1 MDAHKLYMLS
11 NTYGQQAVTHFLN
24 DLVYS
29 YRLALVFQMWCAH
42 SSIQVV
48 VRAAHVMPHSLTSEN
63 NLIRAP
69 LLKRILALML

>member
-29 YRLALVFQMWCAH
+29 YRPGTCI
-42 SSIQVV
+42 SNV
-48 VRAAHVMPHSLTSEN
+48 VRTLINSGCSEGCTRDAA
-63 NLIRAP
+63 
-69 LLKRILALML
+69 